1 MLLGEYVGLIHPF
14 APTLDVSPHDVS
26 PPDVFQFFSFIY
38 STTEQYKYSD
48 NVDTNEVETGMT
60 RLIALTVT
68 PVYKNISNMI
78 QVKKDNGT
86 DKDME

>member
-1 MLLGEYVGLIHPF
+1 MDKSLWLTFWGHPLQCSQVPSPHGGYVGETCHLFYH
-14 APTLDVSPHDVS
+14 
-26 PPDVFQFFSFIY
+26 QCIY

-68 PVYKNISNMI
+68 PVY
-78 QVKKDNGT
+78 
-86 DKDME
+86 

>member
-1 MLLGEYVGLIHPF
+1 M
-14 APTLDVSPHDVS
+14 
-26 PPDVFQFFSFIY
+26 FIY

-60 RLIALTVT
+60 IKADSTYSHSPQCT
-68 PVYKNISNMI
+68 KTIGNMI

>member
-1 MLLGEYVGLIHPF
+1 MLVEASCGVVSNSWVFLSLN
-14 APTLDVSPHDVS
+14 DVTHVCSMSAVNCHHH
-26 PPDVFQFFSFIY
+26 QCIY

-68 PVYKNISNMI
+68 PVY
-78 QVKKDNGT
+78 
-86 DKDME
+86 

>member
-1 MLLGEYVGLIHPF
+1 MII
-14 APTLDVSPHDVS
+14 S
-26 PPDVFQFFSFIY
+26 FFSFIY

-68 PVYKNISNMI
+68 PVY
-78 QVKKDNGT
+78 
-86 DKDME
+86 

>member
-1 MLLGEYVGLIHPF
+1 MRSKLSGDQRKRYR
-14 APTLDVSPHDVS
+14 PTQKPAISDH
-26 PPDVFQFFSFIY
+26 QFY

-68 PVYKNISNMI
+68 PVY
-78 QVKKDNGT
+78 
-86 DKDME
+86 

>member
-1 MLLGEYVGLIHPF
+1 MISFKKNLNVIQIWLILHRHKLKSKLIIHIRAYGKILGLHTPYH
-14 APTLDVSPHDVS
+14 HHHH
-26 PPDVFQFFSFIY
+26 QFIY

-68 PVYKNISNMI
+68 PVY
-78 QVKKDNGT
+78 
-86 DKDME
+86 